1 MERSEGKKLVE
12 VTKETFS
19 VSLESIRNEIVSF
32 ETRIREYLEKI
43 GAEVEEYKF
52 SVDKRPEGVEVEVRF
67 KAHVRPRTSPSELR
81 SSV

>member
-1 MERSEGKKLVE
+1 VTTSEGNKLVE

-19 VSLESIRNEIVSF
+19 VSLESIRKEIVSF

-52 SVDKRPEGVEVEVRF
+52 SVDKRAEGVEVELRF
-67 KAHVRPRTSPSELR
+67 KAHVRPRTSPAK
-81 SSV
+81 